1 VRDLACV
8 WIPLGGLGD
17 LGWWKH
23 HGGGG
28 DGGGGGGAVKRRSG
42 AKQCRADTMVEKR
55 LDAERAEQDLRAQIV
70 LEEATGSEAESLS
83 LLLDLSLLLNLLLA
97 QTAALSTHFEET
109 GEEEDEK
116 EKEEEEKEEDM
127 WWSEEEYEEEEEV
140 NEFELEPE
148 ELEEQSKLAVEKGQ
162 QFRVY
167 EL

>member
-1 VRDLACV
+1 
-8 WIPLGGLGD
+8 
-17 LGWWKH
+17 
-23 HGGGG
+23 
-28 DGGGGGGAVKRRSG
+28 
-42 AKQCRADTMVEKR
+42 MVEKR